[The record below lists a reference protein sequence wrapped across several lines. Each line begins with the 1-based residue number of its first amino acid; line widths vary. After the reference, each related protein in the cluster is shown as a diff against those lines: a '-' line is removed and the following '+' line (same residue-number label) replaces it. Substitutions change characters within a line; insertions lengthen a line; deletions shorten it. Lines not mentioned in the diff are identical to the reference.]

1 MVHRGN
7 CFGQALQIYVYM
19 LLAIVGGDDGP
30 GMKIGCGN
38 TTIRDHSRTTHGC
51 VVYIFSN
58 VMIG

>member
-1 MVHRGN
+1 
-7 CFGQALQIYVYM
+7 VYM